1 MKEFVE
7 SNRKFISGV
16 IFTLV
21 LAIVLSIL
29 LGITPS
35 EVLSGTI
42 TITDRNETEEIQEKP
57 QDTEPEEGTSLK
69 EFLAALP
76 EYDGAHSYVVVNNNI
91 PFFTEKEKENTEPFL
106 VYSELDDLGR
116 AGVAYANLC
125 CDMFNEGTRK
135 GDLSQITPSGW
146 HQVNTRERFGMSLKY
161 EETSTDYL
169 FARSHLIAWSLG
181 GSELDPRGIITATT
195 GCNLA
200 MLEVESAVRE
210 FLSNARTDH
219 VLYRVTPVYR
229 NSNDLLP
236 CGVLMEGY
244 AVENKGLFISYNI
257 FIFNAQ
263 PELYGVAEIDYETGK
278 VIKP

>member
-7 SNRKFISGV
+7 ANKKWLTGV

-29 LGITPS
+29 LGITPKD
-35 EVLSGTI
+35 VLSGAVTV
-42 TITDRNETEEIQEKP
+42 TDNSEPQDPVEEIK
-57 QDTEPEEGTSLK
+57 EPIEP
-69 EFLAALP
+69 AAVEDLDIP
-76 EYDGAHSYVVVNNNI
+76 EYDGIHSYVIVNNNV
-91 PFFTEKEKENTEPFL
+91 PFFSDEEKENTETFL
-106 VYSELDDLGR
+106 LYSELDELGR
-116 AGVAYANLC
+116 AGVAYANLTY
-125 CDMFNEGTRK
+125 DEFHTGLRT
-135 GDLSQITPSGW
+135 GDLSTVTPSGW
-146 HQVNTRERFGMSLKY
+146 NQINTKERLGMSLAY
-161 EETSTDYL
+161 QDTTTDYL
-169 FARSHLIAWSLG
+169 YARSHLIAWSLG

-236 CGVLMEGY
+236 YGVLMEGY

-257 FIFNAQ
+257 FVFNAQ

>member
-7 SNRKFISGV
+7 ANKKWLTGV

-29 LGITPS
+29 LGITPKD
-35 EVLSGTI
+35 VLSGAVTV
-42 TITDRNETEEIQEKP
+42 TDNSEPQDPVEEIK
-57 QDTEPEEGTSLK
+57 EPIEP
-69 EFLAALP
+69 AAVEDLDIP
-76 EYDGAHSYVVVNNNI
+76 EYDGIHSYVIVNNNV
-91 PFFTEKEKENTEPFL
+91 PFFSDEEKENTETFL
-106 VYSELDDLGR
+106 LYSELDELGR
-116 AGVAYANLC
+116 AGVAYANLTY
-125 CDMFNEGTRK
+125 DEFHTGLRT
-135 GDLSQITPSGW
+135 GDLSTVTPSGW
-146 HQVNTRERFGMSLKY
+146 NQINTKERLGMSLAY
-161 EETSTDYL
+161 QDTTTDYL
-169 FARSHLIAWSLG
+169 YARSHLIAWSLG
-181 GSELDPRGIITATT
+181 GSELDPRGIITATA

-236 CGVLMEGY
+236 YGVLMEGY

-257 FIFNAQ
+257 FVFNAQ
-263 PELYGVAEIDYETGK
+263 PELYGVAEIDYKTGEIHP
-278 VIKP
+278 VS

>member
-7 SNRKFISGV
+7 ANKKWLTGV

-29 LGITPS
+29 LGITPKD
-35 EVLSGTI
+35 VLSGAVTV
-42 TITDRNETEEIQEKP
+42 TDNSEPQDPVEEIK
-57 QDTEPEEGTSLK
+57 EPIEP
-69 EFLAALP
+69 AAVEDLDIP
-76 EYDGAHSYVVVNNNI
+76 EYDGIHSYVIVNNNV
-91 PFFTEKEKENTEPFL
+91 PFFSDEEKENTETFL
-106 VYSELDDLGR
+106 LYSELDELGR
-116 AGVAYANLC
+116 AGVAYANLTY
-125 CDMFNEGTRK
+125 DEFHTSLRT
-135 GDLSQITPSGW
+135 GDLSTVTPSGW
-146 HQVNTRERFGMSLKY
+146 NQINTKERLGMSLAY
-161 EETSTDYL
+161 QDTTTDYL
-169 FARSHLIAWSLG
+169 YARSHLIAWSLG
-181 GSELDPRGIITATT
+181 GSELDPRGIITATA

-236 CGVLMEGY
+236 YGVLMEGY

-257 FIFNAQ
+257 FVFNAQ
-263 PELYGVAEIDYETGK
+263 PELYGVAEIDYKTGEIHP
-278 VIKP
+278 VS

>member
-7 SNRKFISGV
+7 ANKKWLTGV

-29 LGITPS
+29 LGITPKD
-35 EVLSGTI
+35 VLSGAVTV
-42 TITDRNETEEIQEKP
+42 TDNSEPQDPVEEIK
-57 QDTEPEEGTSLK
+57 EPIEP
-69 EFLAALP
+69 AAVEDLDIP
-76 EYDGAHSYVVVNNNI
+76 EYDGIHSYVIVNNNV
-91 PFFTEKEKENTEPFL
+91 PFFSDEEKENTETFL
-106 VYSELDDLGR
+106 LYSELDELGR
-116 AGVAYANLC
+116 AGVAYANLTY
-125 CDMFNEGTRK
+125 DEFHTGLRT
-135 GDLSQITPSGW
+135 GDLSTVTPSGW
-146 HQVNTRERFGMSLKY
+146 NQINTKERLGMSLAY
-161 EETSTDYL
+161 QDTTTDYL
-169 FARSHLIAWSLG
+169 YARSHLIAWSLG
-181 GSELDPRGIITATT
+181 GSELDPRGIITATA

-236 CGVLMEGY
+236 YGVLMEGY

-257 FIFNAQ
+257 FVFNAQ
-263 PELYGVAEIDYETGK
+263 PELYGVAEIDYKTGEIHL
-278 VIKP
+278 VS

>member
-7 SNRKFISGV
+7 ANKKWLTGV

-29 LGITPS
+29 LGITPKD
-35 EVLSGTI
+35 VLSGAVTV
-42 TITDRNETEEIQEKP
+42 TDNSEPQDPVEEIK
-57 QDTEPEEGTSLK
+57 EPIEP
-69 EFLAALP
+69 AAVEDLDIP
-76 EYDGAHSYVVVNNNI
+76 EYDGIHSYVIVNNNV
-91 PFFTEKEKENTEPFL
+91 PFFSDEEKENTETFL
-106 VYSELDDLGR
+106 LYSELDELGR
-116 AGVAYANLC
+116 AGVAYANLTY
-125 CDMFNEGTRK
+125 DEFHTSLRT
-135 GDLSQITPSGW
+135 GDLSTVTPSGW
-146 HQVNTRERFGMSLKY
+146 NQINTKERLGMSLAY
-161 EETSTDYL
+161 QDTTTDYL
-169 FARSHLIAWSLG
+169 YARSHLIAWSLG
-181 GSELDPRGIITATT
+181 GSELDPRGIITATA

-236 CGVLMEGY
+236 YGVLMEGY

-257 FIFNAQ
+257 FVFNAQ
-263 PELYGVAEIDYETGK
+263 PELYGVAEIDYETGE